1 MKETLEGLWKE
12 YLMAECAV
20 IETDEERRLTKRI
33 GELHERANSLLNRE
47 QEEAVDGYVD
57 ALCDANTLF
66 VKKAFFSKKTKA
78 EKYFLSKYIAFKLF
92 LCYNATVRN
101 VLK

>member
-12 YLMAECAV
+12 YLLAECAV

-47 QEEAVDGYVD
+47 QEEAVDGYVG
-57 ALCDANTLF
+57 ALCDANARF
-66 VKKAFFSKKTKA
+66 VKKAFFKGCHFALSI
-78 EKYFLSKYIAFKLF
+78 FLEAGNLRK
-92 LCYNATVRN
+92 
-101 VLK
+101 